1 MESNDAI
8 EHARYIFTTG
18 KMIHDRIFLIRAAHL
33 TGNKNKRFDDLSV
46 AQLHMLMV
54 VRMCGQVSIK
64 KLSALLGVSPSSASV
79 MVDKLVEK
87 KFLNREPHA
96 EDRRKVAI
104 TVSPEVRSDF
114 EQLEEVVFK
123 SFVDL
128 VKNIGPETAEKW
140 CEVLEKVKTVIG
152 EDAK

>member
-8 EHARYIFTTG
+8 DHARYIFTTG

-33 TGNKNKRFDDLSV
+33 SANKNRRFDDLSV
-46 AQLHMLMV
+46 AQLHMLMI
-54 VRMCGQVSIK
+54 VRMCDQVSVK
-64 KLSALLGVSPSSASV
+64 ELSALLGVSPPAASM

-87 KFLNREPHA
+87 KLLNREPST
-96 EDRRKVAI
+96 EDRRKVVI

-128 VKNIGPETAEKW
+128 VKNIGLETAIKW

-152 EDAK
+152 EVGK